1 MRYAY
6 YPGCSL
12 QSGAKEYDL
21 STRAV
26 FARLGIELVEIADW
40 SCCGAVHAEGRA
52 NINLSARN
60 LALAEVQG
68 MTTIVA
74 PCSGCY
80 LNLRRAAKTVVS
92 GKKMRQQ
99 INAELP
105 GELQITADIEVLHPL
120 YLLIEEYGLE
130 KIRAQVTHPLTGLR
144 VASYYGCMLTR
155 PKDRFDSPE
164 KPKGLDE
171 LMRVLGAEVV
181 AFPYQSKCCGGA
193 LAISHS
199 DVTAKLSGKVL
210 GSAQERGAEVVTL
223 GCPMCHTALD
233 LYQHKAERA
242 LKQTLDLPI
251 LYFTQL
257 MGLALGI
264 DEEQLGLNRHIVST
278 APVVARVSEEARKR
292 EGDKA
297 RKREGEKARVVV

>member
-21 STRAV
+21 SMRAV
-26 FARLGIELVEIADW
+26 FARLGIELVEIEDW
-40 SCCGAVHAEGRA
+40 SCCGAVHAEGQA
-52 NINLSARN
+52 KINLPARN

-80 LNLRRAAKTVVS
+80 LNLRRAAKQAAS
-92 GKKMRQQ
+92 GKKVRQQ
-99 INAELP
+99 INMELP
-105 GELQITADIEVLHPL
+105 GELKITADIEVLHPL

-164 KPKGLDE
+164 KPQGLDE

-181 AFPYQSKCCGGA
+181 PFPYQSKCCGGA

-199 DVTAKLSGKVL
+199 DVTVKLSGQVL
-210 GSAQERGAEVVTL
+210 GSAKERGAEVVTL

-242 LKQTLDLPI
+242 LNQTFELPI

-264 DEEQLGLNRHIVST
+264 DREQLGLERHIVST
-278 APVVARVSEEARKR
+278 AAVVEQVVKR
-292 EGDKA
+292 ESEQAK
-297 RKREGEKARVVV
+297 KRTREQASEVV

>member
-26 FARLGIELVEIADW
+26 FAKLGIELVEIADW
-40 SCCGAVHAEGRA
+40 SCCGAVHAEGQA
-52 NINLSARN
+52 KISLSARN

-68 MTTIVA
+68 LTTIVA

-80 LNLRRAAKTVVS
+80 LNLRRAAKQAAS
-92 GKKMRQQ
+92 GKKARQQ

-130 KIRAQVTHPLTGLR
+130 KIREQVTHPLTGLR

-164 KPKGLDE
+164 KPKGLDD

-210 GSAQERGAEVVTL
+210 SSAQERGAEVVTL

-233 LYQHKAERA
+233 LYQSKAARA
-242 LKQTLDLPI
+242 VQQPLDLPI

-264 DEEQLGLNRHIVST
+264 DEEQLGLNRHIVSP
-278 APVVARVSEEARKR
+278 APVVARVSEEAKKR

-297 RKREGEKARVVV
+297 RKREGKEARVVV